1 MRLPVIAM
9 LILIVAN
16 LLVDTYIYIVLRKR
30 CESRTPALIQLISA
44 IALYIYLVV
53 TVSLPRN
60 SGSDSTLVAVMWLL
74 FGYLTV
80 YTAKYIFVL
89 FDLFS
94 FLPLLFRRKRSR
106 AVSWIAGFLAV
117 TVFLGMW
124 WGALV
129 NRYRI
134 QVREVDIEIPD
145 LPKAFEGYRIVQFSD
160 MHTGTYRNDT
170 SFVSKTVDAI
180 NALDPD
186 LIVFTGDIVN
196 RRTDEL
202 EPFVTVFSRLEAP
215 DGVYSIL
222 GNHDYGD
229 YSSWATPADK
239 EDNMRRMYELQDT
252 MGWNMLNN
260 AHVFLHR
267 DNDSIA
273 LIGVEN
279 VGDPPFK
286 CYGSLDKAYPTPGD
300 SVAKILL
307 SHNPAH
313 WLDSIA
319 PARDIDIDLTLSGHT
334 HAMQIEV
341 LGLSPAAFRYPAWG
355 GLYGSSGRQ
364 LYVNIGM
371 GTVGIPM
378 RLGATP
384 ELTVITLHSSQT
396 TK

>member
-1 MRLPVIAM
+1 M
-9 LILIVAN
+9 LIVVN

-30 CESRTPALIQLISA
+30 CKTRVPALVQLVSA
-44 IALYIYLVV
+44 IALCAYLVV
-53 TVSLPRN
+53 TVALPRN
-60 SGSDSTLVAVMWLL
+60 SGSDSTLVAVMWML

-80 YTAKYIFVL
+80 YASKLVFVIY
-89 FDLFS
+89 DAFS
-94 FLPLLFRRKRSR
+94 FLPLLFRKKRSR
-106 AVSWIAGFLAV
+106 AASWIAGFLAV
-117 TVFLGMW
+117 AVFLGMW

-134 QVREVDIEIPD
+134 QVREVDVEIEG
-145 LPKAFEGYRIVQFSD
+145 LPSAFDGYRIVQFSD
-160 MHTGTYRNDT
+160 LHTGTYRSDT
-170 SFVSKTVDAI
+170 SFVAKTVSRI
-180 NALDPD
+180 NSLEPD

-202 EPFVTVFSRLEAP
+202 LPFVSTLSRLDAP

-229 YSSWATPADK
+229 YSTWPTAAAK
-239 EDNMRRMYELQDT
+239 EENMRLMYDLQQR
-252 MGWNMLNN
+252 MGWKMLNN
-260 AHVFLHR
+260 DHDFLRR

-286 CYGSLDKAYPTPGD
+286 CYGSLGKAYPAADNDVT
-300 SVAKILL
+300 KILL

-319 PARDIDIDLTLSGHT
+319 PDKDISIDLTLSGHT

-341 LGLSPAAFRYPAWG
+341 LGLSPAVFRYPAWG
-355 GLYGSSGRQ
+355 GLYGDAGKR

-378 RLGATP
+378 RFGATP
-384 ELTVITLHSSQT
+384 EITVITLHSSHK

>member
-1 MRLPVIAM
+1 MRLPVILM

-16 LLVDTYIYIVLRKR
+16 LLVDTYIYIALRKR
-30 CESRTPALIQLISA
+30 CRSRLPARIQLISA
-44 IALYIYLVV
+44 IALYVYLIV
-53 TVSLPRN
+53 TVALPRN

-74 FGYLTV
+74 FGYFTV
-80 YTAKYIFVL
+80 YTAKYIFTI
-89 FDLFS
+89 FDLVASVPQLFGRHR
-94 FLPLLFRRKRSR
+94 FRPL
-106 AVSWIAGFLAV
+106 SWIAAFLGV
-117 TVFLGMW
+117 VVFLGMW

-134 QVREVDIEIPD
+134 QVREVDVEIEN
-145 LPKAFEGYRIVQFSD
+145 LPAAFDSYRIVQFSD
-160 MHTGTYRNDT
+160 LHTGTYRSDT
-170 SFVSKTVDAI
+170 SFVAKTVSRI
-180 NALDPD
+180 NSLEPD

-196 RRTDEL
+196 RRTEEL
-202 EPFVTVFSRLEAP
+202 LPFVSTLSRLEAP

-229 YSSWATPADK
+229 YSTWSTPAAK
-239 EDNMRRMYELQDT
+239 EENMRLMYDLQQR
-252 MGWNMLNN
+252 MGWKMLNN
-260 AHVFLHR
+260 AHDFLRR

-286 CYGSLDKAYPTPGD
+286 CYGSLGKAYPDAGD
-300 SVAKILL
+300 DVTKILL

-319 PARDIDIDLTLSGHT
+319 PDKDISIDLTLSGHT

-341 LGLSPAAFRYPAWG
+341 LGLSPAVFRYPLWG
-355 GLYGSSGRQ
+355 GLYGDAGKL

-378 RLGATP
+378 RFGATP
-384 ELTVITLHSSQT
+384 EVTVFTLHSSQK